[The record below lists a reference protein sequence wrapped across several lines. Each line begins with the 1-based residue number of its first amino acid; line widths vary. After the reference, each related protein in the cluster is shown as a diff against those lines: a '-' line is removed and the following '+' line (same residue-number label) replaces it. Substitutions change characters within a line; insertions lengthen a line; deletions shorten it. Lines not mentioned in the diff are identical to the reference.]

1 MMNRKKQVNGMKY
14 LAIDVGG
21 TYTKYAV
28 MDENSEFYEKDKV
41 PTATGSLEEFV
52 EMLAAVYEEHK
63 DTVSGIAVSS
73 PGVIDSECGFLYNG
87 GSIFCL
93 KNINLVEILEKRCGV
108 PVTVENDAKCAA
120 LAEVWKG
127 VLSDCRDALALIIGT
142 AVGGAVICDRK
153 ILRGKNFMAG
163 EFSYMFTD
171 TKDCMNRKK
180 ILAHTGGVPGLIRMV
195 SEKKGIP
202 KDSLDGE
209 KIFSMANC
217 GDGETLECLRSF
229 CRGLAV
235 QISNCQFV
243 TDPERVAIG
252 GGISVQ
258 PLLIQMIK
266 EELKKINAVFPHSMP
281 IPDVAACK
289 FFNDSNLIGAL
300 YVHLRARE
308 EKLDMNKVMEFLS
321 LVQDRREGKYL
332 REMFMK

>member
-1 MMNRKKQVNGMKY
+1 MKY
-14 LAIDVGG
+14 LVIDVGG
-21 TYTKYAV
+21 TFTKYAV
-28 MDENSEFYEKDKV
+28 MDENSDFYEKDKV
-41 PTATGSLEEFV
+41 PTAKASLEEFV
-52 EMLAAVYEEHK
+52 EMLVTIYEDHK

-73 PGVIDSECGFLYNG
+73 PGVIDSECGFMYNG

-108 PVTVENDAKCAA
+108 AVTVENDAKCAA

-153 ILRGKNFMAG
+153 ILRGKNYMVG
-163 EFSYMFTD
+163 EFSYIFTD

-180 ILAHTGGVPGLIRMV
+180 LLAETNGVPGLIRMV

-202 KDSLDGE
+202 AEELDGE

-217 GDGETLECLRSF
+217 GDGEALECLREF

-235 QISNCQFV
+235 QISNYQFV
-243 TDPERVAIG
+243 IDPERVAIG

-258 PLLIQMIK
+258 PLLLQMIK
-266 EELKKINAVFPHSMP
+266 EELKKINAVFPYSMP
-281 IPDVAACK
+281 IPDVAACR

-300 YVHLRARE
+300 YVHLRAQE
-308 EKLDMNKVMEFLS
+308 EKLDMNKVMEFMS